1 MKPEHEAFIR
11 EAAEITTL
19 FERLTDLLEEYGAA
33 PCEQTPALQAEIL
46 EIKERIIRFS
56 LHYQN

>member
-1 MKPEHEAFIR
+1 MKPELEAFIR

-19 FERLTDLLEEYGAA
+19 FERLTDLLEEYRAA
-33 PCEQTPALQAEIL
+33 PIDRTPALQAEII
-46 EIKERIIRFS
+46 EIKERILRFS